1 MINYE
6 LKVRDYFQQ
15 AVDYVF
21 ERLNDMGYKR
31 LKSGDIKKKEG
42 DLTYEIIWVNDRYNY
57 IDHENQ
63 SCGLRILSLS
73 AKIVHKSEGW
83 LYAFNFCEPRALQ
96 AANFELFKSYLSLDY
111 VILDNI
117 IRDINEVFIPN
128 TKLFKK
134 NPQTLMKQ
142 LDYEPQTL
150 ANDYRYREILTDSL
164 FKLFGTDIDKALFE
178 HKKAIFASFENKAKR
193 HCEEYLYYC
202 LHINPN
208 ALDMSKADKYSTE
221 DLLKILPII
230 LENIK
235 KDKHYEYYA
244 QVCQYIQN
252 RESTHQELFILTA
265 YFARISEMETRVNKA
280 IQQQLGIDF
289 QY

>member
-21 ERLNDMGYKR
+21 ERLNDTGYKR

-42 DLTYEIIWVNDRYNY
+42 DLTYQITWQNSRYNY
-57 IDHENQ
+57 ISHEDQ
-63 SCGLRILSLS
+63 SCSLRIISLHAS
-73 AKIVHKSEGW
+73 IIHKSGDW
-83 LYAFNFCEPRALQ
+83 LYSFSFGAPKSYVCNFQLFKKYLELD
-96 AANFELFKSYLSLDY
+96 FELLDC
-111 VILDNI
+111 I
-117 IRDINEVFIPN
+117 IKDINEIFIPA
-128 TKLFKK
+128 TQLLRD
-134 NPQTLMKQ
+134 NPKALMES
-142 LDYEPQTL
+142 LGYEPETAATDYHYRILLSDTL
-150 ANDYRYREILTDSL
+150 FEI
-164 FKLFGTDIDKALFE
+164 FGTDEDRQLFNQ
-178 HKKAIFASFENKAKR
+178 KKSAFESYKGRAWR
-193 HCEEYLYYC
+193 ESEEYLYLC